1 MLSTDGRWKLTPR
14 LHSVKFVF
22 DAPTPADSPTP
33 DEIVFENPFSAGVPG
48 VPKRFVFRSP
58 TTRGPEQDDM
68 HTVHDPPGH
77 GKDSPDAGTPPGEA
91 LFAAAATKETTIDA
105 ESTARQLSHVRGPVV
120 DLKGDIGPA
129 VCAAWA
135 LVLSSSLSSSSQTDG
150 GNVSF
155 GLSVSNNTDLE
166 ALSPPLPIRFAVS
179 RHTRASAFLR
189 DVADSTAALS
199 GVPGT
204 EPGLK
209 APAAGKDASQT
220 MVIALS
226 VAAPDTRE
234 LSDVSDWA
242 VRLECRIKEQELELS
257 ATFDHHFS
265 RPAVRLLLNDV
276 EHVIWQLDNL
286 SGEKTTLGDIKML
299 SPASQRHLV
308 QLNRPLPKEENVLI
322 HDVIDHQ
329 VQSEPHAPAICAWDG
344 NMSYSQLQQCTEQLA
359 YHLSNMGV
367 GPEVLVPVIFEK
379 SLWSI
384 VAILAVVRAG
394 GAVVALDPSL
404 PAARIRMIV
413 QDVKASVVLSSPGNQ
428 HRIPE
433 EILPGNRVIVDES
446 FCRRLPARTAATRLP
461 LTQKPST
468 TPDNALYVV
477 YTSGSTGKPK
487 GVVVPHAAFCS
498 SVKGFCKA
506 IRLDSPSA
514 RVLQYSSFSFD
525 ISMLE
530 ILSTL
535 MVGAC
540 LCIPSEEERMN
551 NLARSISSMGVNWAM
566 LTPSVAS
573 LMSPE
578 EVSGLEVLCFVGEA
592 LPQAVADTWADH
604 VQAINAYGPAE
615 CSAIT
620 IVSEPRTKGVKSISL
635 GRPANCA
642 VWIVGEDGRLAPF
655 NTVGEIVIEGPPVA
669 RGYLGDGEKTGA
681 VFLDD
686 PGFLRSVARDSGRCY
701 RTGDLGRMK
710 VDGSVDFLGRKDG
723 QVKINGQRVE
733 LGEVEHHLA
742 RCLGSTNTPGSPK
755 TTWDVTVELLRPIG
769 ADHGILTAFVTPT
782 SKSSTGVTID
792 SRMEMLVSETDRT
805 WQDTNSR
812 FREASAELA
821 TILPAYMVPRAV
833 IACHRLPLSPSGKVD
848 RRSLRGIGNG
858 MTTQKLLRSSARG
871 ETASEVE
878 TETSVILPSGDLT
891 ESEGDSSV
899 GQFTISSGNTKP
911 SSEASLSLSSP
922 SDSEVTPIE
931 AVLRKAWATV
941 LGVPEDTISPEDDF
955 FALGGDS
962 IGAIKVV
969 AACRRLALQINVAS
983 IFKNSV
989 LRRMA
994 LVCKRAGEDDEEDK
1008 PARSARCTITPFQFL
1023 DPDAV
1028 PELREEASFQCDVRA
1043 EDIQD
1048 LYPCTHMQEGLMAV
1062 NLTRPGSY
1070 TGRWIHALPQ
1080 DVELTR
1086 FKSVWEHIHAT
1097 SPILR
1102 TRFAT
1107 TASAGS
1113 LQAVIREG
1121 VEWLSHHDLEAYLDE
1136 DDSRPMYPGDPLNR
1150 FALVAS
1156 GDGAVTFVWTI
1167 HHMLYDGWSL
1177 AMLCGR
1183 LNDLYH
1189 GRVAKPAT
1197 DYRRFIAYTR
1207 ELSPN
1212 ASEYWKRELR
1222 GSPVSSFPAFPD
1234 PRHQSF
1240 ARAVVRDELVI
1251 DIDPSFGVTM
1261 STFVRAAWSLMV
1273 GHFSA
1278 SDDVLFGATVSGR
1291 NAPLDDIES
1300 VEGPTIAT
1308 VPVRVRID
1316 KKLAIVDFLRRIQ
1329 DQAASMIPFEQ
1340 TGIQGIKA
1348 LNDDT
1353 RRACKFQN
1361 LLVVQAGGGWEE
1373 TGPGPLLKPAYR
1385 EEYTTFPVTCEVW
1398 LHPGRVDFATHVDEE
1413 VTSRVFVA
1421 HAIETVKIIMTQ
1433 LAQATSGTSCFSS
1446 KIADIVFDK
1455 VSSLSQ
1461 SVCNRDQEPV
1471 KVSVTLHELITK
1483 QSRFE
1488 PERDAVVS
1496 TTDRL
1501 SYATLE
1507 AMASALG
1514 QRLVDIWTVV
1524 ALLGVLK
1531 AGAVFVPLDPSQ
1543 PISRLREVV
1552 AQVRARTVLMS
1563 AFQAKATDLGTLTR
1577 IIVDQES
1584 LERLV
1589 SSDDPEMLATR
1600 PEPDSPAYVIF
1611 TSGST
1616 GTPKG
1621 IVVSHAAFAS
1631 SATAHGSVFGIS
1643 RDNRVLQFSAYSFD
1657 ASLFELLTTLIHGGT
1672 VCVPMEAERLE
1683 SIGGFMRRM
1692 NVDLALLTPSVAR
1705 IVDPAEVPSLRTL
1718 ILGGEAPDGVLVEK
1732 WRDAGTRLFNAY
1744 GPSECSVIAA
1754 CHCYSAHT
1762 DPRTIGLPVG
1772 CSSWIVNAD
1781 DNEASPVADGDIGE
1795 LLLGGPTLADGYLND
1810 PARTA
1815 AAFVDSSSWPLEI
1828 RPRDAGRLY
1837 KTGDLVRKD
1846 NDGNMVYVG
1855 RKDMQVKV
1863 NGQRIEIGDIES
1875 HLSGCLRFKRG
1886 VVVFP
1891 TKGPFSRQLVV
1902 VLEAEN
1908 SRTSATGH
1916 PHAEESCNEEVDEIR
1931 RELSEKVPSIMV
1943 PAHWVGIN
1951 TLSPK
1956 GFPLSASGKVD
1967 RKLITTWLEGLSGRE
1982 PSIFGTTAQSSTEL
1996 AVILP
2001 DDFPAYELA
2010 EKISSLI
2017 PSRSLSP
2024 RSAIS
2029 GGFDDILLQASGL
2042 DSLNMMSLMHFIHT
2056 TYRTRVSMQ
2065 FLMDEK
2071 TSIRSL
2077 AAFISRS
2084 SPRRNSVQASAPP
2097 ATSQMIDIMAQ
2108 VNRYDDELFRLS
2120 GSVPEASFSRP
2131 KNKDNGLNV
2140 FLTGASGYLGTQI
2153 LRQLLERGDVGRV
2166 TALVRSSSPQTAR
2179 SRVVETAQKAL
2190 WWTEFHDDKLD
2201 VWAGDLSRPQLG
2213 LAQERWDLLGD
2224 GHSFDAVIHNGA
2236 AVHWNKSY
2244 SALEAVNVGSTVQL
2258 LGLAIRNPSP
2268 RFAYVSGGRQWRS
2281 EVERDEDVAL
2291 ELAGAMGYSQTKFV
2305 AEVLVKR
2312 AADRSR
2318 SLWRNIAVY
2327 RPGLVIGTATEGVAN
2342 LDDYIWRLT
2351 SANIDIG
2358 AYNADDEDAWLHVSD
2373 AATTAAGAIRT
2384 ALEPTPRGNAVE
2396 SQEDGMTWGEFWR
2409 LVQASGYHIRPTPA
2423 SEWLSAVRRDVAA
2436 RQEAHP
2442 LWPLSHLLDDGS
2454 MEWDVRSKRV
2464 NECPMRL
2471 KVAVRRNLEFLM
2483 RIGFLPAVGS
2493 VTHSNKRPTNSF
2505 RRSGS

>member
-33 DEIVFENPFSAGVPG
+33 DEIVFENPFPAGVPG

-58 TTRGPEQDDM
+58 TTRGPEQDDT
-68 HTVHDPPGH
+68 HTVHGPPGH
-77 GKDSPDAGTPPGEA
+77 GHDSPDAGTPPGEA
-91 LFAAAATKETTIDA
+91 L
-105 ESTARQLSHVRGPVV
+105 L
-120 DLKGDIGPA
+120 
-129 VCAAWA
+129 
-135 LVLSSSLSSSSQTDG
+135 
-150 GNVSF
+150 
-155 GLSVSNNTDLE
+155 
-166 ALSPPLPIRFAVS
+166 AVS
-179 RHTRASAFLR
+179 RHTRASVFLR

-199 GVPGT
+199 GVPKT
-204 EPGLK
+204 EPWLK
-209 APAAGKDASQT
+209 APAPDKNESQT
-220 MVIALS
+220 TVIALS
-226 VAAPDTRE
+226 AAAPDTHE
-234 LSDVSDWA
+234 LSDFLSDWA
-242 VRLECRIKEQELELS
+242 IRLECRIKEQELELS

-276 EHVIWQLDNL
+276 EHVLWQLDNL
-286 SGEKTTLGDIKML
+286 FGEKTTLGNVKML

-308 QLNRPLPKEENVLI
+308 QLNRPLPKEEHVLV
-322 HDVIDHQ
+322 HDVIDQQ

-344 NMSYSQLQQCTEQLA
+344 NMSYSQLQQCTKQLA
-359 YHLSNMGV
+359 HHLSNMGV

-379 SLWSI
+379 SLWSV

-413 QDVKASVVLSSPGNQ
+413 QDVKASVVISSPGSQ
-428 HRIPE
+428 YRIPE

-446 FCRRLPARTAATRLP
+446 FCRRLPARTAATSLP
-461 LTQKPST
+461 PTKPPWT

-498 SVKGFCKA
+498 SAKGFSKA

-551 NLARSISSMGVNWAM
+551 NLARCISSMGVNWAM

-578 EVSGLEVLCFVGEA
+578 EAPGLEVLCFVGEA
-592 LPQAVADTWADH
+592 LPQAVADTWAGH

-669 RGYLGDGEKTGA
+669 RGYLGDREKTGA

-686 PGFLRSVARDSGRCY
+686 PGFLRGVTRDSGRCY
-701 RTGDLGRMK
+701 RTGDLGRMR

-755 TTWDVTVELLRPIG
+755 TTWDVAVELLRPIG
-769 ADHGILTAFVTPT
+769 ADHGILTAFVTPA
-782 SKSSTGVTID
+782 SKSSTGVTTDGRI
-792 SRMEMLVSETDRT
+792 EILVSETDRT
-805 WQDTNSR
+805 WHDTNSR

-821 TILPAYMVPRAV
+821 TVLPAYMVPRAV

-848 RRSLRGIGNG
+848 RKSLRGLGNG
-858 MTTQKLLRSSARG
+858 MTTQQLLRSPARG

-878 TETSVILPSGDLT
+878 TETSVILPPGGLP
-891 ESEGDSSV
+891 ESEAGSSV

-911 SSEASLSLSSP
+911 SSEASLSLFSP

-931 AVLRKAWATV
+931 AVLRKAWAMV
-941 LGVPEDTISPEDDF
+941 LGVPGDTISPEDDF

-994 LVCKRAGEDDEEDK
+994 LVCKRAGEDDEDN
-1008 PARSARCTITPFQFL
+1008 PARSARCTTTPFQFL

-1048 LYPCTHMQEGLMAV
+1048 LYPCTNMQEGLMAV

-1070 TGRWIHALPQ
+1070 TGRWIHSLPQ
-1080 DVELTR
+1080 DVDLAR

-1113 LQAVIREG
+1113 LQAVIRER
-1121 VEWLSHHDLEAYLDE
+1121 VRWLAHHDLEAYLDE

-1150 FALVAS
+1150 FALVTS

-1177 AMLCGR
+1177 AMLCSR

-1207 ELSPN
+1207 ELSPS
-1212 ASEYWKRELR
+1212 ASEYWKRELW
-1222 GSPVSSFPAFPD
+1222 GSPASSFPAASPD

-1240 ARAVVRDELVI
+1240 ARAVVRDELAI
-1251 DIDPSFGVTM
+1251 DIDPSSGVTM
-1261 STFVRAAWSLMV
+1261 STFVRAAWALMV
-1273 GHFSA
+1273 GHFSV

-1316 KKLAIVDFLRRIQ
+1316 RKLAMVDFLRRIQ

-1353 RRACKFQN
+1353 RRACEFQN

-1385 EEYTTFPVTCEVW
+1385 EEYTTFPVTCEAW
-1398 LHPGRVDFATHVDEE
+1398 LHPGRVEFATHVDEE

-1433 LAQATSGTSCFSS
+1433 LARATIGTSCSS
-1446 KIADIVFDK
+1446 LKIADIAFDK
-1455 VSSLSQ
+1455 VSCLSQ
-1461 SVCNRDQEPV
+1461 SVCDNDQEPV
-1471 KVSVTLHELITK
+1471 KVSAMLHELITK
-1483 QSRFE
+1483 QSRVE

-1507 AMASALG
+1507 SMASALG
-1514 QRLVDIWTVV
+1514 QRLVDSGVSPGDMIPMCFEKSVWTVV
-1524 ALLGVLK
+1524 ALLGALK

-1563 AFQAKATDLGTLTR
+1563 AFQAKATDLGTLER
-1577 IIVDQES
+1577 IIVDRES
-1584 LERLV
+1584 LERPG

-1600 PEPDSPAYVIF
+1600 STPDSPAYVIF

-1631 SATAHGSVFGIS
+1631 SAAAHGSVFGMS

-1657 ASLFELLTTLIHGGT
+1657 ASLFEILTTLIHGGT
-1672 VCVPMEAERLE
+1672 VCVAMEAERLE

-1718 ILGGEAPDGVLVEK
+1718 ILGGEAPDGVLVKK

-1781 DNEASPVADGDIGE
+1781 DNEASLVADGDIGE
-1795 LLLGGPTLADGYLND
+1795 MLLGGATLADGYLND

-1815 AAFVDSSSWPLEI
+1815 AAFVDSSSWPLES

-1846 NDGNMVYVG
+1846 SDGNMVYVG

-1875 HLSGCLRFKRG
+1875 HLSGCLRFQRG

-1891 TKGPFSRQLVV
+1891 TKGPLSSQLVV

-1908 SRTSATGH
+1908 SHRSATGH
-1916 PHAEESCNEEVDEIR
+1916 PHAEESCNKEVDDIR
-1931 RELSEKVPSIMV
+1931 QELSEKVPSIMV
-1943 PAHWVGIN
+1943 PAHWLGIN
-1951 TLSPK
+1951 KLSHK

-1982 PSIFGTTAQSSTEL
+1982 PSIFGKTSQSSTEL

-2001 DDFPAYELA
+2001 DDTPAYELA
-2010 EKISSLI
+2010 EKIYSLV

-2024 RSAIS
+2024 RSAIA
-2029 GGFDDILLQASGL
+2029 GGFDDILLHASGL

-2056 TYRTRVSMQ
+2056 KYRTRVSMQ
-2065 FLMDEK
+2065 FLMDEQ

-2097 ATSQMIDIMAQ
+2097 ATSQTIDIMAQ
-2108 VNRYDDELFRLS
+2108 VNRYDDELSRLS

-2131 KNKDNGLNV
+2131 KNKDSGLNV

-2153 LRQLLERGDVGRV
+2153 LRQLLERSDVGRV
-2166 TALVRSSSPQTAR
+2166 TALVRSSSPQAAR
-2179 SRVVETAQKAL
+2179 SRVVDTAQKAL

-2201 VWAGDLSRPQLG
+2201 VWDGDLSRAQLG

-2224 GHSFDAVIHNGA
+2224 GHSFDAIIHNGA

-2258 LGLAIRNPSP
+2258 LRLAIRNPSL

-2291 ELAGAMGYSQTKFV
+2291 ELASAMGYSQTKFV

-2312 AADRSR
+2312 AAERCR
-2318 SLWRNIAVY
+2318 PLWRNIAVY

-2396 SQEDGMTWGEFWR
+2396 SQEDGMTWGGFWR

-2423 SEWLSAVRRDVAA
+2423 SEWFSAL
-2436 RQEAHP
+2436 P
-2442 LWPLSHLLDDGS
+2442 LFDT
-2454 MEWDVRSKRV
+2454 RV
-2464 NECPMRL
+2464 IACPEEI
-2471 KVAVRRNLEFLM
+2471 KAFFYWVAVYW
-2483 RIGFLPAVGS
+2483 
-2493 VTHSNKRPTNSF
+2493 
-2505 RRSGS
+2505 